1 MAWGGL
7 MGIGLMMFA
16 SVLMTVLMFM
26 SIILKRNRKVKIVKI
41 LVLSAAF
48 GLISFGFL
56 YLINTLLMQAI
67 DAGVNTLN
75 KRR

>member
-1 MAWGGL
+1 